1 MGSSPRPNLND
12 ERDSDSSTDNEVG
25 PNTHAQNGTPTGD
38 GTTSTTAAKKR
49 KKRKT
54 PAQKKAAAAARE
66 QEQQHDKAASAPHVL
81 KISRNK
87 HMKYISSYHGPWLQ
101 LPHEVLDTLLTV
113 NCDESALPTVR
124 GLVEPPSSTPTMD
137 RARFHAIAAGPH
149 ERRRSPSPSPI
160 PQMNRGGEKAAGNS
174 HLPSPIDPAVF
185 RGVSQIRKLVDDA
198 SDLAVR
204 AAVGMSAA
212 ALGSFGS
219 GGGAPPLSAC
229 PEGGGRNAGM
239 SAVRQHRLRAL
250 AVSKLAE
257 AYRIDEI
264 AAAVAVM
271 QGATGLDD
279 LAQRVLKQEP
289 DHLDALYVHFHH
301 EKIPSRTLASS
312 TDTTQLDHLIACDP
326 HRLEY
331 YRTRGVVHGFKQDY
345 VSAVR
350 NFTQALTEAKAIR
363 KEKEHRAEVQV
374 GGGNLKK
381 KKGGKNGKMGGKK
394 GKTSPAPTGDGNEA
408 DMAPILGPNGNAAA
422 TAPTSDPSSTVGK
435 EPGDDLERQMYFHR
449 AMAHFHH
456 ACRLME
462 DAALDVEG
470 VQKPKGGLSNE
481 GGELTLRNVGIVLA
495 DEIGGLYGNASP
507 EKQARYR
514 VGMGEPSLRERVMT
528 LLRKSVRD
536 HERFLAYFKVWEA
549 PPGNALEEEDRQRP
563 TLGAKQTDRP
573 LTFRGRRLIH
583 HRALAQRTRD
593 ADPRRLE
600 RQRRHQDAPMPAPTL
615 LTTYH
620 PLIIES
626 HFTVLLI
633 HLLLGDFKTL
643 VQAHARTVRL
653 MDHLEGYPVFLPARS
668 LTMSEYAE
676 VLERLS
682 ATWRIARE
690 SSGIA
695 APDLDVTEVELARGE
710 DELACLHQVCGFFST
725 EFVEAL
731 VRQAE
736 RERQAFVAKKEGAV
750 GERRKLLGLENGLG
764 MGKAKEITYGEE
776 EEEEE
781 AKGQGNTTG
790 SWKEERDKADA
801 ERRKI
806 DPSYSFH
813 ADRIPCSPDAT
824 YNTARAEVALAWLQ
838 AVILPEKEAEQLAKT
853 HVQFPN
859 PTTSHHDD
867 AHTPLGATNS
877 IGKGKGKGKGKAVSA
892 ASSSYASASAFTQQ
906 HEAFFGS
913 GSGSFSNSSFFAG
926 SGSGSTS
933 GLTMAEAAEA
943 GGIEDGG
950 GVVVEE
956 EGVGS
961 GSVLEDLGEE
971 E

>member
-1 MGSSPRPNLND
+1 MEPIPCSNVND
-12 ERDSDSSTDNEVG
+12 ERDSDTSDDNEDG
-25 PNTHAQNGTPTGD
+25 SNTTRPDGVVTFG
-38 GTTSTTAAKKR
+38 GTTAATAAKKKK

-54 PAQKKAAAAARE
+54 AAQKKAAAAARGQEHE
-66 QEQQHDKAASAPHVL
+66 QDKAGAPAPHVL

-113 NCDESALPTVR
+113 NCDPSALPTVR

-137 RARFHAIAAGPH
+137 RARFHAVAAGPH
-149 ERRRSPSPSPI
+149 ERRSPSPSPL
-160 PQMNRGGEKAAGNS
+160 PQMTRGGDKDAGGS

-204 AAVGMSAA
+204 AAVGMAPA
-212 ALGSFGS
+212 ALGS
-219 GGGAPPLSAC
+219 GGGAPPLSAG
-229 PEGGGRNAGM
+229 PEGGRNIVM
-239 SAVRQHRLRAL
+239 SPVRQHRLRAL

-264 AAAVAVM
+264 AASVAVM
-271 QGATGLDD
+271 QSATGLDD

-289 DHLDALYVHFHH
+289 SHLDALYVHFHH
-301 EKIPSRTLASS
+301 EKIPSRTFASS
-312 TDTTQLDHLIACDP
+312 TDTTQLDHLIACER

-350 NFTQALTEAKAIR
+350 NFTQALTQAKALR

-374 GGGNLKK
+374 GGANMKK
-381 KKGGKNGKMGGKK
+381 KKGGKNGKTAGKK
-394 GKTSPAPTGDGNEA
+394 TKASPAAAGDGN
-408 DMAPILGPNGNAAA
+408 DSDTAPILGSNGNS
-422 TAPTSDPSSTVGK
+422 APVTPTDPSSRVGK
-435 EPGDDLERQMYFHR
+435 EPGDDFERQMYFHR
-449 AMAHFHH
+449 GMAHFHH
-456 ACRLME
+456 ACQLME

-514 VGMGEPSLRERVMT
+514 AVMGEASLRERVTT

-600 RQRRHQDAPMPAPTL
+600 RQRRHQDAPMPAPAL

-620 PLIIES
+620 PLLIES
-626 HFTVLLI
+626 HFTVLLL
-633 HLLLGDFKTL
+633 HLLLGDFTTL

-653 MDHLEGYPVFLPARS
+653 MDHLEGCPIFLPARS

-676 VLERLS
+676 VLERLA

-690 SSGIA
+690 ASGTP
-695 APDLDVTEVELARGE
+695 APDLDTTEQELAAGD
-710 DELACLHQVCGFFST
+710 DELECLHQLCGFFSS

-731 VRQAE
+731 IRQAE
-736 RERQAFVAKKEGAV
+736 RERQAFSNQEQVLLDK
-750 GERRKLLGLENGLG
+750 RRWMVENGESNG
-764 MGKAKEITYGEE
+764 GGKARKITNGMQGEE
-776 EEEEE
+776 G
-781 AKGQGNTTG
+781 KYGGSGNKAAAAG

-806 DPSYSFH
+806 DPSY
-813 ADRIPCSPDAT
+813 AT

-838 AVILPEKEAEQLAKT
+838 AVILPEKEAEQAAAA
-853 HVQFPN
+853 PN
-859 PTTSHHDD
+859 PPTQPNLPQETYPQPQSQ
-867 AHTPLGATNS
+867 PNS
-877 IGKGKGKGKGKAVSA
+877 KGKGKGQFIS
-892 ASSSYASASAFTQQ
+892 ASSSSSTFQPPQ
-906 HEAFFGS
+906 EEILGS
-913 GSGSFSNSSFFAG
+913 GSGSFSTSAFFATSSTGVSLGRGGG
-926 SGSGSTS
+926 SASTS
-933 GLTMAEAAEA
+933 
-943 GGIEDGG
+943 I
-950 GVVVEE
+950 
-956 EGVGS
+956 
-961 GSVLEDLGEE
+961 
-971 E
+971 